1 MRVRRSGSTGAE
13 GQALPPYAFGSS
25 FLHRRNTH
33 QQSSFFMASPDS
45 GLTGATYRPIT
56 AAECTVGDAGWGT
69 TPDKVP
75 LPEQSDLHLQARLAG
90 GDKAKIRAYGQGLP
104 REPQNVPP
112 PRKCVLQQVFLWRA
126 EEALPDVENELHV
139 AWEEAADARGL
150 SLGEWRGRVE
160 CNAEN
165 MLSPLPLIRQREAMG
180 DADGE
185 ASASGELLS
194 DTDELCPVLASAV
207 DLKIAK
213 DEKDNVLEGQQR
225 TATYLRLE
233 GFLDP
238 REQRTVSRSQAM
250 SPPLQPPPALSQR
263 PAASLPS
270 VSPSLSYRAPERKTS
285 IKAASIKIAPETP
298 EEPPAQVGPSGEQ
311 LEDSGALKMTDAA
324 ASMVVLPIVPTDDG
338 RGPES
343 DGCTVPEEQLRGSEE
358 DAPLEANAV
367 IETKKIIH
375 KWTKV
380 AIRIVQYRR
389 LYYKFAHAF
398 QLGAVTTRTY
408 CVVFHDGEDLDYI
421 SLLASHRT
429 EIARPQNDS
438 EFPKSRIN
446 CNFKQTVV
454 LPFDVSS
461 PVLRIAV
468 LLVMAKKGHNG
479 EPGEFMRRVAG
490 ITKPLSVEQCRERM
504 SKTSAWPLYVPQ
516 QVIGATATP
525 DPQIVGVI
533 FFTLSGYTGGEGP
546 KLSAEVVHSPSF
558 DFRAGRPPATPEK
571 ESEPPQKMAWYEYLN
586 PFKALRPQSAAQK
599 KAAVSLEVQDSLAR
613 IPLPPKHKEAYLHL
627 LSPAKPAANERP
639 QIELHRTKTEVPVHK
654 KQSFDQSSLLP
665 PSGKARPKGKDMTKH
680 KAPSASPSP
689 TAKES
694 RAPEETHLTA
704 LPKDN
709 TGKAT
714 SKAPPKVAAAS
725 TAARDVGPAP
735 AASLGMATKFMAAS
749 KEPVRSIGAASSVQ
763 SAAGKAPSTSSGD
776 PQAGALDQRSSAAH
790 KEVSGVLHNQ
800 TPLTASAKPKP
811 GGPSLSKSSI
821 PSNIGGS
828 VGGNATAKTPAAE
841 SAVPKVGALQG
852 NVLQAKGKA
861 SVADA
866 PSKKGER
873 ILTKGLMA
881 QSAARKEA
889 SASQSKAAQPSP
901 KDSRRG
907 GGI

>member
-1 MRVRRSGSTGAE
+1 MPPATLLPAAAE
-13 GQALPPYAFGSS
+13 L
-25 FLHRRNTH
+25 
-33 QQSSFFMASPDS
+33 
-45 GLTGATYRPIT
+45 GATYRPIT

-185 ASASGELLS
+185 AS
-194 DTDELCPVLASAV
+194 

-238 REQRTVSRSQAM
+238 REQRTPVLEETQVPSVEASK
-250 SPPLQPPPALSQR
+250 PEPEVTPPPPPSTE
-263 PAASLPS
+263 PPPPSAA
-270 VSPSLSYRAPERKTS
+270 VQ
-285 IKAASIKIAPETP
+285 IAPETP

-665 PSGKARPKGKDMTKH
+665 PSGKARPKGKDM
-680 KAPSASPSP
+680 APSASPSP